1 MKYLTLFLPALVII
15 VLDQAVKLA
24 VHRYMDYGSIGEIP
38 IFGDWFKLHYTLNP
52 GMAFG
57 LELGSP
63 YGKVLLTTFRL
74 LATMGF
80 VYYLIYAA
88 RTGVHRGFLFCIS
101 LVLGGAIG
109 NLIDS
114 IFYGELLGNAP
125 EGSPTTW
132 LHGQVIDM
140 FYLDLWQG
148 IIPESI
154 PLIGGQW
161 YSFWP
166 IFNIADASIFCGI
179 VAILIFNN
187 RFFPKEKEDSRPV
200 VY

>member
-1 MKYLTLFLPALVII
+1 MLII

-24 VHRYMDYGSIGEIP
+24 VHRYMDYGSIGEVPLI
-38 IFGDWFKLHYTLNP
+38 GNWFKLHYTLNP

-57 LELGSP
+57 LELGEP

-74 LATMGF
+74 VATIGF
-80 VYYLIYAA
+80 VYYLVYAA
-88 RTGVHRGFLFCIS
+88 RTGVHRGFLYCIA

-114 IFYGELLGNAP
+114 IFYGAWLGNAP
-125 EGSPTTW
+125 EGSPTPW

-140 FYLDLWQG
+140 FYLDIWQG

-161 YSFWP
+161 YSLWP
-166 IFNIADASIFCGI
+166 IFNIADASIFTGI
-179 VAILIFNN
+179 VTILIFNN
-187 RFFPKEKEDSRPV
+187 RFFPKEKQGV
-200 VY
+200 KNAAY